1 MPKLTDTSISEKLLL
16 QFRDDVEH
24 VLPYLME
31 TVEAF
36 NLLYEAL
43 EEGWQPPESSES
55 KPFDEYAAL
64 NFVHRFPMHYATY
77 NVILGNLDRL
87 VKDLQAAVDDSCYS
101 TANRTA

>member
-1 MPKLTDTSISEKLLL
+1 MSTDVSISEKSLLR
-16 QFRDDVEH
+16 FRDDVEH

-36 NLLYEAL
+36 NLLQEAL

-64 NFVHRFPMHYATY
+64 NFAHRFPMHYATY
-77 NVILGNLDRL
+77 SVILRNLDRL
-87 VKDLQAAVDDSCYS
+87 VKDLQAAADASRHS
-101 TANRTA
+101 TVNRTA